1 MIPNYDYEV
10 QTSYTLQLFFVVSIL
25 CLYYVT
31 DLVKKLQLCYILIR
45 IKFGHWERNWKKTNF
60 RLNIQDFNQYLN
72 FKKVLHI
79 VATIIHLQ
87 RIYFWT
93 DVICVEYSVFLYKCS
108 VPLQEL
114 VWKSHMM
121 MTGFLT
127 KMISMLF

>member
-1 MIPNYDYEV
+1 MIMKYKQAMHYNCF
-10 QTSYTLQLFFVVSIL
+10 LFSP
-25 CLYYVT
+25 YYV
-31 DLVKKLQLCYILIR
+31 YIMSLIWSKSCNYIIFLIR
-45 IKFGHWERNWKKTNF
+45 IKFGHWERNWRKTNF

-87 RIYFWT
+87 GIYFWT